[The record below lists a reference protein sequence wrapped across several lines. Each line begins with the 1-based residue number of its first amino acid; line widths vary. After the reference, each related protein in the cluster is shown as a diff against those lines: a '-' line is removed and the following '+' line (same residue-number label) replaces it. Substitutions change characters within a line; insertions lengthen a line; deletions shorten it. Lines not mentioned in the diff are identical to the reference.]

1 MRVVYDGTASGF
13 NDLIWVP
20 SFSLPTV
27 ETLLR
32 GTGPNTWMAD
42 LDIAEQ
48 FLNFNLDSYAS
59 QFVGIDLSKLF
70 PEELT
75 EDKFT
80 LWERYIRCA
89 MGLKNSPNHAYRAT
103 LIAEEFLTSFPTDV
117 TNLFHYIVV
126 ALNLPGTE
134 NYQPSLPWFRLL
146 DSNNNLATILVIYVD
161 DERIHS
167 SSHQQALAATRQV
180 SSR

>member
-1 MRVVYDGTASGF
+1 MARGGIPVCWLSDKRPSSKVLQSKIQNQDTLEKIRSKVSSVREKRYIKNGFVKSLIKFFGVPKGDDDVRVVYDGTASGF

-89 MGLKNSPNHAYRAT
+89 MGLKNLLIT
-103 LIAEEFLTSFPTDV
+103 L
-117 TNLFHYIVV
+117 
-126 ALNLPGTE
+126 TE
-134 NYQPSLPWFRLL
+134 Q
-146 DSNNNLATILVIYVD
+146 
-161 DERIHS
+161 H
-167 SSHQQALAATRQV
+167 
-180 SSR
+180 